1 MSKKSGLT
9 ESQGQKLA
17 GVGLKKEAK
26 RPQVFMIGDGFPVEL
41 KNAFDILSP
50 HPISGIRVPIQQLFQ
65 EIHKMALG
73 TSRLGPMTAEQFK
86 NDLKAPY
93 ATIAS
98 NALLMGMILTF
109 AQMERSRIVAFSFN
123 RSKFLKALMRY
134 FELERIDGLGGIF
147 SSGRIPEPPDFAI
160 PYSPEKYQPEK
171 LTQMTQSLAKWTE
184 TTRETLVRHQKEWE
198 TFDRDSAPI
207 VSERMLRA
215 STASK
220 ELDETIERLRAHPRV
235 LREPELLEVSR
246 TIEKVKEDIYKKND
260 EEVKSIK
267 PLTEKEIEMIEKSHV
282 EAKDETPKDF
292 KGKQAGMA
300 ELKSLFTT
308 VKSEVK
314 IEELAKSIK
323 SIEENMNN
331 DSVSKDVIIK
341 QSEAIRDNRNNKG
354 VDLSTKMGVMAG
366 KSKELAKEKK
376 VVRTEKNDK
385 QKIEME
391 ELRLQGANLFE
402 NLKKVEQ
409 KVSSNPL
416 VEK

>member
-86 NDLKAPY
+86 NDLRAPY

-98 NALLMGMILTF
+98 TALLMGMILTF

-123 RSKFLKALMRY
+123 RSKFLKALLRF
-134 FELERIDGLGGIF
+134 FELERIEGLGGIF

-184 TTRETLVRHQKEWE
+184 TTRETLVRHQREWE

-220 ELDETIERLRAHPRV
+220 ELDETIERLRTHPRV
-235 LREPELLEVSR
+235 AREPELLEVSR
-246 TIEKVKEDIYKKND
+246 AIKKAKEDIYKKNE

-282 EAKDETPKDF
+282 EAKDGTPKDF
-292 KGKQAGMA
+292 KGKQAAMA

-308 VKSEVK
+308 VKSEIK
-314 IEELAKSIK
+314 IDELAKSIQ

-331 DSVSKDVIIK
+331 DSVSKEAIIK
-341 QSEAIRDNRNNKG
+341 QSEVLVDNQYENSA
-354 VDLSTKMGVMAG
+354 DLSTKVGVLVG
-366 KSKELAKEKK
+366 KSKELTKTKKDFRAEKI
-376 VVRTEKNDK
+376 DIQK
-385 QKIEME
+385 QEIED
-391 ELRLQGANLFE
+391 LRSQGASLFD
-402 NLKKVEQ
+402 NLKKADQ
-409 KVSSNPL
+409 KLSSVPL
-416 VEK
+416 SEK